1 MFLIQMYGVNAAQ
14 PHQNERK
21 HSSETVKNIQ
31 IKLCLFD
38 KVCVD
43 WMTAI
48 IWWSDHLMSWEENHN
63 IDSQCTQTVINT
75 LNDRKSYVNAEMHL
89 NPSVG
94 KQIIT
99 VVLTA

>member
-43 WMTAI
+43 
-48 IWWSDHLMSWEENHN
+48 E
-63 IDSQCTQTVINT
+63 
-75 LNDRKSYVNAEMHL
+75 
-89 NPSVG
+89 
-94 KQIIT
+94 
-99 VVLTA
+99 